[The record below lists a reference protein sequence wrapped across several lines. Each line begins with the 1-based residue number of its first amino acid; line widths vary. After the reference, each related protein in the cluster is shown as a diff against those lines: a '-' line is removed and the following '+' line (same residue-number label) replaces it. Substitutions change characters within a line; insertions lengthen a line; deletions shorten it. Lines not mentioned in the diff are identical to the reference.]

1 MSQGSW
7 RKFDCVFEKEPR
19 CPGCIS
25 SHFRAQYLAGQRSEA
40 PKSSICVRQNVSVA
54 LGRSKSREFQIFAF
68 GFEELGW
75 TRKAYLCGD
84 YVELELLPIVI
95 GLFECLN
102 LGLTIRIIS

>member
-19 CPGCIS
+19 CSGCIS

-54 LGRSKSREFQIFAF
+54 LGRSK
-68 GFEELGW
+68 FEELGW
-75 TRKAYLCGD
+75 TRKAYLRGD
-84 YVELELLPIVI
+84 DVELKLLPIVI

-102 LGLTIRIIS
+102 LGLTIRITL